1 MIREQ
6 VGAMWKDTRLV
17 WRLQRGR
24 VDALRQIYDKY
35 KLDLLKL
42 AIFLTGDVSHSEDVV
57 QDVFLK
63 LAESYDRI
71 SDHGNVK
78 NFLITCLV
86 NRIRTLRRDRQ
97 RHQAAPCDGRATEK
111 ASVRGPEQWAVA
123 NEQMQRLSEALAGLP
138 LEQREVVTLHFEA
151 GLGFRQIAG
160 IQNASVNTVQGRY
173 RYGMEKLRSL
183 LNSEVDT

>member
-1 MIREQ
+1 MLQ
-6 VGAMWKDTRLV
+6 DKRLI

-24 VDALRQIYDKY
+24 VDALRLIYDKY

-42 AIFLTGDVSHSEDVV
+42 AIILTGDINHSEDVV

-71 SDHGNVK
+71 SDHGNLK
-78 NFLITCLV
+78 NFLITCLM
-86 NRIRTLRRDRQ
+86 NRIRTLRRDCQ
-97 RHQAAPCDGRATEK
+97 RHQAAQSDGSAIQRARV
-111 ASVRGPEQWAVA
+111 SPPDQWAAV
-123 NEQMQRLSEALAGLP
+123 NEQMQRISEAMVELP
-138 LEQREVVTLHFEA
+138 SEQREVVALRFE
-151 GLGFRQIAG
+151 GGMGFRQIAR

-183 LNSEVDT
+183 LNSEVET

>member
-1 MIREQ
+1 MLQ
-6 VGAMWKDTRLV
+6 DTRLI

-42 AIFLTGDVSHSEDVV
+42 AIILTGDINHSEDVV

-71 SDHGNVK
+71 SDHGNLK
-78 NFLITCLV
+78 NFLITCLM
-86 NRIRTLRRDRQ
+86 NRIRTLRRNSQ
-97 RHQAAPCDGRATEK
+97 RHQAAQSDRSPIERAPV
-111 ASVRGPEQWAVA
+111 SPPDQRAVA
-123 NEQMQRLSEALAGLP
+123 NEQMQRLSEAMVELP
-138 LEQREVVTLHFEA
+138 FEQREVVALRFES
-151 GLGFRQIAG
+151 GMGFRQIAR
-160 IQNASVNTVQGRY
+160 IQNASINTVQGRY

-183 LNSEVDT
+183 LKSEVET